1 MNVLKVTKMHALG
14 NNYIYIS
21 EFEEELHEAEL
32 PDLARA
38 LSDVRKGIGSD
49 GMILIGPSESAQ
61 VRMRIFNADG
71 SEAETCG
78 NGLRCVAKYAF
89 ERGYVENTEFSI
101 ETKAGIVQALVH
113 VAGENSASATQVAQV
128 AQAAQGA
135 RLNKNELGRREG
147 SVQRVTID
155 MGEPRFGAGAV
166 NYEGPHTADEEA
178 ATITIGEDAYTG
190 TLVSMGNP
198 HFVSFVEDVENVA
211 VATIGPQL
219 EQHAYF
225 PNRINVEFV
234 AAVGRDELDFRVWER
249 GSGITYACGTGACAS
264 VAAGVLSGRLDSRVT
279 VHLLGGDLEIE
290 IRDGRVLMTGEA
302 VHVMSG
308 EFAWPR
314 AN

>member
-1 MNVLKVTKMHALG
+1 MLKVTKMHALG

-21 EFEEELHEAEL
+21 EFEEDLREAEL

-49 GMILIGPSESAQ
+49 GMILIGPSQSAQ

-89 ERGYVENTEFSI
+89 EHGYVEAAEFAI
-101 ETKAGIVQALVH
+101 ETKAGVVRALVH
-113 VAGENSASATQVAQV
+113 VHADQVDKDRADNLE
-128 AQAAQGA
+128 GA
-135 RLNKNELGRREG
+135 
-147 SVQRVTID
+147 VQRVTID
-155 MGEPRFGAGAV
+155 MGKPQFGAVAV
-166 NYEGPHTADEEA
+166 NYGGPHALDEDV
-178 ATITIGEDAYTG
+178 ATIQIGEDAYTG

-198 HFVSFVEDVENVA
+198 HFVSFVEDVTEVA
-211 VATIGPQL
+211 VDTIGPQL
-219 EQHAYF
+219 EQHMYF
-225 PNRINVEFV
+225 PHRINVEFV
-234 AAVGRDELDFRVWER
+234 AAVNRHELDFRVWER

-264 VAAGVLSGRLDSRVT
+264 VAAGVASGRLDPKVT
-279 VHLLGGDLEIE
+279 VHLLGGDLDIE
-290 IRDGRVLMTGEA
+290 VKDGRVLMTGEA

-314 AN
+314 DP